1 MPTVNSE
8 WKKTGREVR
17 VSVRN
22 FKVVVDHPPEQ
33 RGTDLGPT
41 PTELLLSALAGC
53 YSGTMQAIARAMSIP
68 IESVRITA
76 DGVKGEKEYES
87 LRSITLKVEITPKV
101 ESPERLRLLLDQTKR
116 NCTVSNTLTHPPT
129 ITIEPAP

>member
-22 FKVVVDHPPEQ
+22 FEVVVDHPPEQ

-68 IESVRITA
+68 IERVRVTA

-116 NCTVSNTLTHPPT
+116 NCTVSNTLTHSPT

>member
-22 FKVVVDHPPEQ
+22 FEVVVDHPPEQ

-101 ESPERLRLLLDQTKR
+101 ESTERLRLLLDQTKR

>member
-22 FKVVVDHPPEQ
+22 FEVVVDHPPEQ

-76 DGVKGEKEYES
+76 DGIKGEKEYES

>member
-116 NCTVSNTLTHPPT
+116 NCTVSNTLTHSPT

>member
-22 FKVVVDHPPEQ
+22 FEVIVDHPPEQ

-68 IESVRITA
+68 IDNVRITA

-101 ESPERLRLLLDQTKR
+101 ESPERLKLLLDQTKR

>member
-1 MPTVNSE
+1 MPTVSSE

-17 VSVRN
+17 VSVRS
-22 FKVVVDHPPEQ
+22 FEVVVDHPPEQ

-41 PTELLLSALAGC
+41 PTELLLSSLAGC

-101 ESPERLRLLLDQTKR
+101 ESTERLRLLLDQTKR